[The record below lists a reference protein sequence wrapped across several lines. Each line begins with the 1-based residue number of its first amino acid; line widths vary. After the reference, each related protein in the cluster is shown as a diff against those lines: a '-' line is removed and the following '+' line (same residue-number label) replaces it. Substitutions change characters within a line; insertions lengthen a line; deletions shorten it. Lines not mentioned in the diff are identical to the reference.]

1 MNGHS
6 TDRLVAGSIVGG
18 IVTAFAV
25 VLLTWLDFPS
35 ERHFNVYVRLAVP
48 VLIAACVLFPR
59 PLLMRTVLHERRD
72 PTLLDEDLNH
82 LLLGRALGLVGGL
95 FIGITLATEIL

>member
-1 MNGHS
+1 MNGYP

-25 VLLTWLDFPS
+25 VLLTWLDFPA
-35 ERHFNVYVRLAVP
+35 EHHFNVYIRLAVP
-48 VLIAACVLFPR
+48 VLLSACVLFPR
-59 PLLMRTVLHERRD
+59 PLLMRTVLHKRRD

-82 LLLGRALGLVGGL
+82 VLLGRALGLVGGL
-95 FIGITLATEIL
+95 FIGITLAAEIL